1 MVRIPFKG
9 LRSQV
14 RVDIIGKHRGA
25 FPMRL
30 YVMFLAVPRSVA
42 NTLSFHSSET
52 QMPRIIAVSNQKGG
66 VGKTTTAVNLAT
78 ALALEDFM
86 VLLIDLDPQG
96 NASSGLSVPK
106 TEVSVGVA
114 DVLLGFREM
123 PDAVVPTCVD
133 GLHLLPATRELIGL
147 EIELVE
153 ASRREYRLKRALSA
167 HAGPYDFVI
176 IDCPPSLNMLTINGL
191 AAADGVLI
199 PVQAEYYAMEGL
211 SELLR
216 AMNQIQKGGLNRDL
230 RREGILLTMVDR
242 RARLCRDVV
251 DQLREVFGNEVFQT
265 EIPRNV
271 RLGEAPSFGR
281 PVHAYDPLCRGAI
294 SYTNLA
300 LEMLD
305 RIGAESNDE
314 TTSDQPQTK
323 LVRSQEAS

>member
-1 MVRIPFKG
+1 
-9 LRSQV
+9 
-14 RVDIIGKHRGA
+14 
-25 FPMRL
+25 
-30 YVMFLAVPRSVA
+30 
-42 NTLSFHSSET
+42 
-52 QMPRIIAVSNQKGG
+52 MPKIIAVSNQKGG

-78 ALALEDFM
+78 ALAMEDLM
-86 VLLIDLDPQG
+86 VLLVDLDPQG

-106 TEVSVGVA
+106 SEVSIGTA
-114 DVLLGFREM
+114 DVILGFRDL

-153 ASRREYRLKRALSA
+153 ASDREYRLKRALDV
-167 HAGPYDFVI
+167 HAIPYDVVI

-191 AAADGVLI
+191 AAANGVLI

-216 AMNQIQKGGLNRDL
+216 AINQIQKGGLNRGL
-230 RREGILLTMVDR
+230 GREGILLTMVDR
-242 RARLCRDVV
+242 RTRLCRDVC
-251 DQLREVFGNEVFQT
+251 DQVREVFGEEVFRT

-294 SYTNLA
+294 AYTNLA
-300 LEMLD
+300 LEFLQRMS
-305 RIGAESNDE
+305 GEVSEEAQN
-314 TTSDQPQTK
+314 TVQK
-323 LVRSQEAS
+323 QEAS